1 MLKVYTSQYRYS
13 GKNRLD
19 ITVKS
24 GDKTFAPTCD
34 IVIKVKKGL
43 MTEEEYT
50 KEYYKLMR
58 KSYKENKNK
67 WDKLLSQ
74 DEVVLVCFCRTE
86 DFCHR
91 YILAEI
97 LVKLGAEYKGEINP

>member
-1 MLKVYTSQYRYS
+1 MLKIYTSQYRYS

-24 GDKTFAPTCD
+24 GNKIFAPTWN
-34 IVIKVKKGL
+34 IVSKFKKGL
-43 MTEEEYT
+43 MTKEEYT
-50 KEYYKLMR
+50 KEYYNLMR
-58 KSYKENKNK
+58 KSYKENRNR
-67 WDKLLSQ
+67 WDELLNQ
-74 DEVVLVCFCRTE
+74 DEVVLVCFCRAE
-86 DFCHR
+86 NFCHR